1 MPLRSHGK
9 SWNQFARWC
18 QARKLKSLPAHPW
31 TLAAFVRWCEP
42 RHDYLTIVAI
52 TKAIARRHLLTG
64 HSDPERHPMVQRTL
78 AMIGRRI
85 SSQHQRSSLFDDEA
99 FTKNDEEMNDAGEAP
114 DLVEEP
120 KRRPAGKRVLKSM
133 RSSPKL
139 VSRRR

>member
-1 MPLRSHGK
+1 MALRSHGK
-9 SWNQFARWC
+9 SWNEFYRWC
-18 QARKLKSLPAHPW
+18 QARRLKSLPAHPW

-42 RHDYLTIVAI
+42 RHDYLTIIAI

-99 FTKNDEEMNDAGEAP
+99 FSKNDEAP
-114 DLVEEP
+114 DLIEKP
-120 KRRPAGKRVLKSM
+120 KKRPAGKRVLKSM